1 MMYALWGRDLGNQL
15 GAFST
20 EEEALLAVRRLL
32 TVGAPIR
39 LEALLLE
46 YEDEQGEGD
55 VVAGGRALVER
66 IARFETQRRLS
77 A

>member
-1 MMYALWGRDLGNQL
+1 MLFALWDRDLGNQL

-20 EEEALLAVRRLL
+20 EEEALLAVRQLL
-32 TVGAPIR
+32 AVGAPIR

-55 VVAGGRALVER
+55 IVAGGRELVDR
-66 IARFETQRRLS
+66 ARRAAAQS